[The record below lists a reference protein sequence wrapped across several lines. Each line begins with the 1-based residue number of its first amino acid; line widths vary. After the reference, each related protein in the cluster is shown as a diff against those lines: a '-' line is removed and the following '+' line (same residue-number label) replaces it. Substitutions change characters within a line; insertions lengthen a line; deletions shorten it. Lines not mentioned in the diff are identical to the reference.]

1 MPTSGAENA
10 GQNFLQP
17 HIVETAPVPMQIAR
31 HMPVQFVN
39 GRAKSFAVI
48 GKLEPGV
55 ALGACLDYTLQ
66 DYEIEQAT
74 YVYGELVSAFQTCST
89 TQDITGG
96 PNNLNNALRKKA
108 ERRLQQLFWE
118 LIDTGVA
125 GSGSFLGLSGL
136 LPAGQKVVV
145 GGVPTLQQFDEAL
158 SLVVDNEAHPTAIM
172 SNWGALKRYLALLRA
187 AGLKPDLVETH
198 WADPVKGVVRGKVIS
213 MYGTPWYI
221 NAAMTTRPEGTN
233 IYFMVLGDNGEA
245 RPGHGLTMIMPA
257 ERMGNPYVERE
268 WPMLKTDGSL
278 TPTSTI
284 TRALHWP
291 VGYALGSMGA
301 VSMLENITPL

>member
-17 HIVETAPVPMQIAR
+17 HIVETAPVPLQIAR
-31 HMPVQFVN
+31 HMPVRYIN
-39 GRAKSFAVI
+39 GRALSFAVI
-48 GKLEPGV
+48 DAMTPGTT
-55 ALGACLDYTLQ
+55 LPACDDYTLQ

-74 YVYGELVSAFQTCST
+74 YIYGELVSAFQTCST

-96 PNNLNNALRKKA
+96 PNNLNNSLRKKA

-125 GSGSFLGLSGL
+125 GSGSFLGLAGL

-145 GGVPTLQQFDEAL
+145 GGVPTLQQFDDAY

-187 AGLKPDLVETH
+187 AGLKPDLVDTV
-198 WADPVKGVVRGKVIS
+198 WADPVRGVVSGKVIS
-213 MYGTPWYI
+213 VYGTPWYI
-221 NAAMTTRPEGTN
+221 NGAMTTRPEGTN

-257 ERMGNPYVERE
+257 DCRGNPYIERE
-268 WPMLKTDGSL
+268 WPMFKMDGGIA
-278 TPTSTI
+278 PTSTI